1 MYRRIT
7 ITLQESE
14 FEALRA
20 MAKAHTRPA
29 KHQIVH
35 LIRQAAL
42 QEGFLAEGD
51 THAPRQGQD
60 DRSTVTVTEPAAR

>member
-1 MYRRIT
+1 MYRIT
-7 ITLQESE
+7 ITLQEPE

-35 LIRQAAL
+35 LIRQAAI
-42 QEGFLAEGD
+42 QEGLLAEGD
-51 THAPRQGQD
+51 AHAPRQD
-60 DRSTVTVTEPAAR
+60 HRPAITEPAAAR